1 MYQRI
6 IVVMKYQFIVKLCI
20 MYAEYCGTSRIE
32 LISNE
37 RMDYYRADISN
48 VDLAN
53 KIIARINSTFV

>member
-6 IVVMKYQFIVKLCI
+6 IIVMKYQFIVKL